1 MRIEIPD
8 DGRDIVMH
16 VVTELGSPR
25 LNQRLRESWVYQ
37 YDNDSTLTPR
47 EREAARIRTAHLMGC
62 SMCIDVRMERDMP
75 GFSPEPIPED
85 LYLNVFDYKTWPGY
99 STRERLAVEFA
110 ERYSTDYK
118 GMAADEDFWGQ
129 LKENF
134 TETELADLCLLC
146 GTWESATKMYHLL
159 VGLDVACAIAR

>member
-1 MRIEIPD
+1 MRRIRIPEGTD
-8 DGRDIVMH
+8 PVMH

-25 LNQRLRESWVYQ
+25 LNQRLRESWDVQ

-62 SMCIDVRMERDMP
+62 SMCIGVRMGRDLP
-75 GFSPEPIPED
+75 GFSPEPIPEE
-85 LYLNVFDYKTWPGY
+85 LYLNVFDYATWPGY

-110 ERYSTDYK
+110 ERYSLDYQYL
-118 GMAADEDFWGQ
+118 AEDDEFWSRLQ
-129 LKENF
+129 ANF
-134 TETELADLCLLC
+134 TEVEIADLCLLC

-159 VGLDVACAIAR
+159 CGLEDSCAITR

>member
-1 MRIEIPD
+1 VRIDVPE
-8 DGRDIVMH
+8 GQDIVMH

-25 LNQRLRESWVYQ
+25 LNQRLRDSWDVQ

-62 SMCIDVRMERDMP
+62 AMCVEVRMGRDLA
-75 GFSPEPIPED
+75 GFSDEPIPED
-85 LYLNVFDYKTWPGY
+85 LYQNVFAYRTWEGY
-99 STRERLAVEFA
+99 SVRERLAIEFA

-118 GMAADEDFWGQ
+118 SMAADEDFWEQ
-129 LKENF
+129 LTANF

-159 VGLDVACAIAR
+159 IGLDVACAIAQ